1 LGYRVPEHPDKR
13 YTATMTS
20 PQIQAQNRQKEDQA
34 KKAIDLAMQSRW
46 SDAVEANEA
55 ILDDFPDDLETYN
68 RLGKA
73 LTEAGR
79 IRDAKAAFGRSL
91 ELSPNN
97 PIARKNLDRLQQL
110 DDSEPVDIIHG
121 CAAGD
126 MFIEEIGKTTVTAL
140 VNLAE
145 PKVLLKEP
153 PGRQVQLQSK
163 GGVLKAIGFGGAAL
177 GQIEP
182 RLTVRLVRL
191 MKGGNRYEAAV
202 RSVGE
207 EAIMLIVREVYKH
220 PSQSGAM
227 SFPPK
232 VVPARGMILSG
243 SQASSDTADDD
254 TLKDWSNDDT
264 EPGYDDAFAPVIHR
278 IVGNNPGDDDASGND

>member
-1 LGYRVPEHPDKR
+1 
-13 YTATMTS
+13 MTS
-20 PQIQAQNRQKEDQA
+20 TQIQAQKRQKEDQA

-46 SDAVEANEA
+46 SDAVEANET
-55 ILDDFPDDLETYN
+55 ILDDFPDNLEAYN

-73 LTEAGR
+73 LTEIGR

-91 ELSPNN
+91 ELSPHN

-110 DDSEPVDIIHG
+110 DDTEPVDMIRG
-121 CAAGD
+121 CAVGD
-126 MFIEEIGKTTVTAL
+126 TFVEEIGKTTVTAL
-140 VNLAE
+140 VNLAK
-145 PKVLLKEP
+145 PKVLLKEA
-153 PGRQVQLQSK
+153 PGRPVQLKSE
-163 GGVLKAIGFGGAAL
+163 GGVLKAIGLGGALL

-191 MKGGNRYEAAV
+191 LKDGNRYEAAV

-207 EAIMLIVREVYKH
+207 EALLLIIREVYKH

-232 VVPARGMILSG
+232 KIPAHGTILSG
-243 SQASSDTADDD
+243 SQEAFDAGDDD

-264 EPGYDDAFAPVIHR
+264 EPGDDDAFGPVIHR
-278 IVGNNPGDDDASGND
+278 IIRNNPEGDDASVDD

>member
-1 LGYRVPEHPDKR
+1 
-13 YTATMTS
+13 MTT

-46 SDAVEANEA
+46 SDAVEANET

-73 LTEAGR
+73 LTEVGR

-91 ELSPNN
+91 ELSPHN
-97 PIARKNLDRLQQL
+97 PIARKNLNRLQQL
-110 DDSEPVDIIHG
+110 DDTEPVDMIHG
-121 CAAGD
+121 CAVGD
-126 MFIEEIGKTTVTAL
+126 TFIEEIGKTTVTAL
-140 VNLAE
+140 VSLAK
-145 PKVLLKEP
+145 PKVLLKEA
-153 PGRQVQLQSK
+153 PGRQVQMQLE
-163 GGVLKAIGFGGAAL
+163 GGVLKAIGPGGAVL

-191 MKGGNRYEAAV
+191 MKGGNRYEAAI

-207 EAIMLIVREVYKH
+207 EALMLIVREVYKH

-232 VVPARGMILSG
+232 VVLARGVALPR
-243 SQASSDTADDD
+243 SQEAFDTGDDD
-254 TLKDWSNDDT
+254 GLKDWSNDDT
-264 EPGYDDAFAPVIHR
+264 EPGDDDAFGPVIHR
-278 IVGNNPGDDDASGND
+278 IIGDNLGDDDASGDD

>member
-1 LGYRVPEHPDKR
+1 
-13 YTATMTS
+13 MTS

-46 SDAVEANEA
+46 SDAVKANEA

-73 LTEAGR
+73 LTEVGR

-110 DDSEPVDIIHG
+110 DDTEPVDMIHG
-121 CAAGD
+121 CAVGD
-126 MFIEEIGKTTVTAL
+126 TFIEEVGKTTVTAL
-140 VNLAE
+140 VSLAQH
-145 PKVLLKEP
+145 KVLLKEA
-153 PGRQVQLQSK
+153 PGHQVQLQSE
-163 GGVLKAIGFGGAAL
+163 GGVLKAIGLGGAVL

-220 PSQSGAM
+220 PSQSSAM

-243 SQASSDTADDD
+243 SQEGIDAGDDD

-264 EPGYDDAFAPVIHR
+264 EPGDDNVFSPVIHR
-278 IVGNNPGDDDASGND
+278 IIANNSGDDDASGDD

>member
-1 LGYRVPEHPDKR
+1 
-13 YTATMTS
+13 MNS

-55 ILDDFPDDLETYN
+55 ILNDFPDNLETYN

-73 LTEAGR
+73 LTEVGR

-110 DDSEPVDIIHG
+110 DDTEPVDMIHG
-121 CAAGD
+121 CAVGD
-126 MFIEEIGKTTVTAL
+126 TFIEEIGKTTVTAL
-140 VNLAE
+140 VNLAK
-145 PKVLLKEP
+145 PNVLLKEA
-153 PGRQVQLQSK
+153 PGRQVQMQLE
-163 GGVLKAIGFGGAAL
+163 GGVLKAIGFGGEVL

-207 EAIMLIVREVYKH
+207 ETLLLIVREVYNH
-220 PSQSGAM
+220 PSRSGAM

-232 VVPARGMILSG
+232 VVPARGVALPR
-243 SQASSDTADDD
+243 SQEAFDTGDDD
-254 TLKDWSNDDT
+254 ALKDWSNDDT
-264 EPGYDDAFAPVIHR
+264 EPGDDDAFGPVIHR
-278 IVGNNPGDDDASGND
+278 IIGNKPEDDDASVDD

>member
-1 LGYRVPEHPDKR
+1 
-13 YTATMTS
+13 MTS
-20 PQIQAQNRQKEDQA
+20 TQIQAQERQKEDQA

-46 SDAVEANEA
+46 SDAVEANET
-55 ILDDFPDDLETYN
+55 ILDDFPDNLEAYN

-73 LTEAGR
+73 LTEIGR
-79 IRDAKAAFGRSL
+79 IRDAKAAFGRSV
-91 ELSPNN
+91 ELSPHN

-110 DDSEPVDIIHG
+110 DDTEPVDMIHG
-121 CAAGD
+121 FAVGD
-126 MFIEEIGKTTVTAL
+126 TFIEEIGKTTVTVL
-140 VNLAE
+140 VNLAK
-145 PKVLLKEP
+145 PKVLLKEA
-153 PGRQVQLQSK
+153 PGRPVQLQSES
-163 GGVLKAIGFGGAAL
+163 GVLKAIGLGGALL

-202 RSVGE
+202 RSVEE
-207 EAIMLIVREVYKH
+207 EALLLIVREVYKH

-232 VVPARGMILSG
+232 KIPARGTILSG
-243 SQASSDTADDD
+243 SQEVFDAGDD

-264 EPGYDDAFAPVIHR
+264 EPGDDDAFGPVIHR
-278 IVGNNPGDDDASGND
+278 IIRNNPEGDDASVDN

>member
-1 LGYRVPEHPDKR
+1 
-13 YTATMTS
+13 MTS
-20 PQIQAQNRQKEDQA
+20 PQIQAQKRQKEDQA

-73 LTEAGR
+73 LTEVGR
-79 IRDAKAAFGRSL
+79 IRDAKASFGRSL

-97 PIARKNLDRLQQL
+97 PIARKNLDRLQKL
-110 DDSEPVDIIHG
+110 DDTEPVDMMHG
-121 CAAGD
+121 CAVGD
-126 MFIEEIGKTTVTAL
+126 TFIEEIGKTTVTAL
-140 VNLAE
+140 VRLAN
-145 PKVLLKEP
+145 PKVLLKEA
-153 PGRQVQLQSK
+153 PGRQVQLQSE
-163 GGVLKAIGFGGAAL
+163 GGVLKAIGLGGAVL

-207 EAIMLIVREVYKH
+207 EAIMLIIREVYKH
-220 PSQSGAM
+220 PSQSSGM

-243 SQASSDTADDD
+243 SQESFDTGDDD

-264 EPGYDDAFAPVIHR
+264 EPGDDDAFGPVIHR
-278 IVGNNPGDDDASGND
+278 IVGNNPGDDDASGDD